1 MSIDQT
7 ENRAKEA
14 ASTRSPF
21 TPSTAT
27 QSTAT
32 PPDTLREAVAVG
44 VPEVNRIVGSG
55 KRSASGPGPAV
66 MAAQTLEGN
75 DVLNLSGEK
84 LGVLQDIMLDVP
96 SGRIAYAVLERGG
109 VMGIGDKL
117 FAIPWH
123 ALTLDTDRKCF
134 LLDIDLDRLRQARGF
149 DKDNWPASADPEWA
163 ALQSGETAAATA
175 AASAAASAAAT
186 PTVGHVQQ
194 LFD

>member
-1 MSIDQT
+1 MSIDHT
-7 ENRAKEA
+7 ENQAKEA
-14 ASTRSPF
+14 ALTRS
-21 TPSTAT
+21 TSTA
-27 QSTAT
+27 STAT
-32 PPDTLREAVAVG
+32 PFDGLREAVAVG

-75 DVLNLSGEK
+75 DVLNLAGEK

-117 FAIPWH
+117 FAVPWH

-134 LLDIDLDRLRQARGF
+134 LLDIDLDRLRKARGF
-149 DKDNWPASADPEWA
+149 DKDNWPASADAEWA
-163 ALQSGETAAATA
+163 ALQGGGATA
-175 AASAAASAAAT
+175 ATTAASAGGSAAASAVSAPA
-186 PTVGHVQQ
+186 VGHVQQ
-194 LFD
+194 QFD

>member
-7 ENRAKEA
+7 ENGAQGTA
-14 ASTRSPF
+14 LTSTDAP
-21 TPSTAT
+21 
-27 QSTAT
+27 
-32 PPDTLREAVAVG
+32 REAVAVG

-134 LLDIDLDRLRQARGF
+134 LLELDLEKLRQARGF
-149 DKDNWPASADPEWA
+149 DKDNWPACADAEWA
-163 ALQSGETAAATA
+163 ALQGGTATA
-175 AASAAASAAAT
+175 AADATSAAALPAT
-186 PTVGHVQQ
+186 GHVQQ
-194 LFD
+194 VFD